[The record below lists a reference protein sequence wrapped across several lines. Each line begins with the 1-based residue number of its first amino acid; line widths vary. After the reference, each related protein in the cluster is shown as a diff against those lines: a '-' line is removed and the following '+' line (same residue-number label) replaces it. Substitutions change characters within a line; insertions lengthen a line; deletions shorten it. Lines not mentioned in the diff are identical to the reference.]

1 MTRTFCTV
9 IRDTDAEAVLGPWAC
24 HMAAVRH
31 WAFKERYVRGRP
43 LKDVKRE
50 AIARFDI
57 SARQFN
63 GVRFDLDQA
72 VNAWRGQIDHRVKD
86 LADQVK
92 HAGTAVRRL
101 ERKLTAERRKND
113 PSRRKIR
120 SIKFRLHQKKR
131 LHAKLQAR
139 LDAARA
145 EARRSVPNVCF
156 GGRGPMRRGQIGE
169 WRERRTRMLTLVG
182 SKDEAAGNQTA
193 RWDGETLTVRLPDA
207 LGGGF
212 KTLHGVR
219 FRYGQ
224 AEMLGAL
231 ERGAGITWRFY
242 RRGDGAWQANATIE
256 EPAPAVT
263 ATTRSGTIGVDLNVD
278 HLAVTVA
285 DRYGN
290 AVDRWSEP
298 FPTAGTDTHRAEAM
312 IGDAVK
318 RIVDTAHDRGMAVAC
333 EDLDFQRKKAGLRNV
348 AKQHARR
355 LSGFGYMQ
363 FHARLAARCGR
374 RGVELHAV
382 DPAYSSMIAE
392 KRYARGLNLSRHHA
406 AALVLARRA
415 MGMGERLVCTRR
427 GALVSA
433 AQHEPRHVW
442 RRWRDAR
449 PRRPRERNKPRTA
462 ASASG
467 RTRTGAVRQNRAC
480 AADPSPAVSTRAG
493 RTSAGAAV
501 PPANP
506 V

>member
-1 MTRTFCTV
+1 MTRTFCTI
-9 IRDTDAEAVLGPWAC
+9 IRDPEVEETLGPWAW
-24 HMAAVRH
+24 HMATVRH
-31 WAFKERYVRGRP
+31 WAFKQRFVRGRT

-50 AIARFDI
+50 AIARFGV

-72 VNAWRGQIDHRVKD
+72 VNAWRGQIEHRVKD

-92 HAGTAVRRL
+92 HAWRAVRRL
-101 ERKLTAERRKND
+101 ERKLQAERNKTD

-120 SIKFRLHQKKR
+120 NVRFHLHQKKR
-131 LHAKLQAR
+131 HHATLQDRLETAR
-139 LDAARA
+139 V
-145 EARRSVPNVCF
+145 EARRTVPRICF
-156 GGRGPMRRGQIGE
+156 GGPGKLHRGQIGE
-169 WRERRTRMLTLVG
+169 WRERRTRMITLVG

-193 RWDGETLTVRLPDA
+193 RWDGESLTVRLPDA

-212 KTLHGVR
+212 KTLHGVQ

-224 AEMLGAL
+224 TEMLAAL
-231 ERGAGITWRFY
+231 ERGAAMTWRLY
-242 RRGDGAWQANATIE
+242 RRNDGAWQANATIE

-263 ATTRSGTIGVDLNVD
+263 ATTRAGAIGVDLNVD
-278 HLAVTVA
+278 HFAVTAV
-285 DRYGN
+285 DRHGN
-290 AVDRWSEP
+290 AVERWTEP
-298 FPTAGTDTHRAEAM
+298 FPTAGTDTHQAEAM
-312 IGDAVK
+312 IGDTVK
-318 RIVDTAHDRGMAVAC
+318 RIVDAAHARGMAVAC
-333 EDLDFQRKKAGLRNV
+333 ENLDFQQKKAGLRNV
-348 AKQHARR
+348 SKQHARR
-355 LSGFGYMQ
+355 LSGFGYTQ

-374 RGVELHAV
+374 HGVELKSV
-382 DPAYSSMIAE
+382 NPAYSSMIGE
-392 KRYARGLNLSRHHA
+392 KKYARGLNLTRHHA

-415 MGMGERLVCTRR
+415 MGYGERLVCTRR

-449 PRRPRERNKPRTA
+449 PRRPRERSTRTA

-467 RTRTGAVRQNRAC
+467 GTRTGAAHRSRAC
-480 AADPSPAVSTRAG
+480 AVVSPPAVSTRAG